1 MGLFDKVKS
10 IVPDNLADVAQTVGG
25 IAETV
30 GSIVTAKS
38 KSESCSVS
46 KNDTKTSSLPEKSS
60 SEWSD
65 GLEKMVKMALE
76 DGNIGDR
83 EMEILTKRA
92 MKEGIDPDDFE
103 YTLRMRIRQ
112 QSRNLEMIRNQ
123 NPVVALSKAFSMLE
137 QYAKAPQA
145 LDSTALTQ
153 AMAIIPGVG
162 QVAVVGGLL
171 SEFIEKPSN
180 LNTLKAEAIRRF
192 NLPDNPQNLC
202 EFIQY
207 ASSQYEEECQHAA
220 ASNVKKFLSS
230 ALFGSDLD
238 LRPIWE
244 HKIEDACEM
253 ANQKYI
259 GEPELMAAVR
269 KYKPTIT
276 KKLQKGLISL
286 PELTTLPAPS
296 DDEDL
301 LGVIEYLYSMKNDE
315 RYWEMVKPVHRR
327 LYSDAERRFETRPD
341 LKNRLSLYKIKKFGL
356 F

>member
-1 MGLFDKVKS
+1 MGIFDKVKS
-10 IVPDNLADVAQTVGG
+10 FLPDNLAEVAQTVGG
-25 IAETV
+25 LAESV
-30 GSIVTAKS
+30 GNIVPTKS
-38 KSESCSVS
+38 NSEPRSVS
-46 KNDTKTSSLPEKSS
+46 KKDKATSSLAVSSS

-65 GLEKMVKMALE
+65 GLEKMVNMALE
-76 DGNIGDR
+76 DGNIGDK

-92 MKEGIDPDDFE
+92 QREGIDPDDFE
-103 YTLRMRIRQ
+103 YTLRMRLRQ
-112 QSRNLEMIRNQ
+112 KNREMEMVRNQ

-145 LDSTALTQ
+145 LDSAALTQ

-180 LNTLKAEAIRRF
+180 LNSLKAEAIRRF
-192 NLPDNPQNLC
+192 NLPDNPRNLC

-207 ASSQYEEECQHAA
+207 ASSQYEEECQRAT
-220 ASNVKKFLSS
+220 ASNVKKILSS

-253 ANQKYI
+253 ANQKFT
-259 GEPELMAAVR
+259 GELELMATVR
-269 KYKPTIT
+269 KYRPTTT
-276 KKLQKGLISL
+276 KKLRNGLISL
-286 PELTTLPAPS
+286 PELTTLPAPT

-301 LGVIEYLYSMKNDE
+301 LGVIEYLYSLKNDAG
-315 RYWEMVKPVHRR
+315 YWEVAKPIHKR
-327 LYSDAERRFETRPD
+327 LYSEAERRFATRPNM
-341 LKNRLSLYKIKKFGL
+341 LNRLSSYKVKMFG
-356 F
+356 FF

>member
-10 IVPDNLADVAQTVGG
+10 FVPDNLAEVAQAVGG
-25 IAETV
+25 LAESV
-30 GSIVTAKS
+30 GNIMPTKPQ
-38 KSESCSVS
+38 SESPSAS
-46 KNDTKTSSLPEKSS
+46 KKDKATSSLTVSSS

-65 GLEKMVKMALE
+65 GLEKMVNMALE
-76 DGNIGDR
+76 DGNIGDK
-83 EMEILTKRA
+83 EMAILTKRA
-92 MKEGIDPDDFE
+92 QREGIDPDDFE

-112 QSRNLEMIRNQ
+112 KNREMEMVRNQ
-123 NPVVALSKAFSMLE
+123 NPVVALSQAFSMLE

-145 LDSTALTQ
+145 LDCAALTQ

-180 LNTLKAEAIRRF
+180 LNSLKSEAIRRF
-192 NLPDNPQNLC
+192 NLPENPRNLC

-207 ASSQYEEECQHAA
+207 ASSQYEEECQKVTAA
-220 ASNVKKFLSS
+220 NVKKFISS

-253 ANQKYI
+253 ANQKFP
-259 GEPELMAAVR
+259 GELELMAAVR
-269 KYKPTIT
+269 KYRPTTT
-276 KKLQKGLISL
+276 KKLRNGHITL
-286 PELTTLPAPS
+286 PELTTLPAPT

-301 LGVIEYLYSMKNDE
+301 LGVIEYLYSMKNDADCWDIA
-315 RYWEMVKPVHRR
+315 RPIHKR
-327 LYSDAERRFETRPD
+327 LYSEAERRFERRPD
-341 LKNRLSLYKIKKFGL
+341 MQNRLASYKVKMFG
-356 F
+356 FF